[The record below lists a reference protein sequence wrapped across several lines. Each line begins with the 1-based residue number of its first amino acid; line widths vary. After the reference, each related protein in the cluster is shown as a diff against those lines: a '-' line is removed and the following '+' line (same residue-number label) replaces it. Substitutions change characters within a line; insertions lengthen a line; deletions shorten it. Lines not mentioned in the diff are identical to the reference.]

1 VTKAFASSRLLAMCL
16 CVCVHECY
24 SIGFLLGQ
32 VVTSDNDT
40 MSEGLDQQLQSL
52 ALARVAAGS

>member
-1 VTKAFASSRLLAMCL
+1 MTKALASPRLLAICVF
-16 CVCVHECY
+16 VCVHECY

-32 VVTSDNDT
+32 VVTSDSDT

-52 ALARVAAGS
+52 ALARVVAGS